1 MSLQSAILF
10 AEKTSTNLDF
20 RKRVES
26 CPDVEKL
33 HEFIVKEG
41 FDFKGKELK
50 EAYEI
55 LKKRYNDSLS
65 NGELSDDELEKVTG
79 GIISVW
85 LPCGNSST
93 SSECVMMNGK

>member
-1 MSLQSAILF
+1 MSLESAILF
-10 AEKTSTNLDF
+10 AEKTSTNLEF
-20 RKRVES
+20 RERVEA
-26 CPDVEKL
+26 CPDVEQL

-50 EAYEI
+50 EAYET
-55 LKKRYNDSLS
+55 LEKQYNEKC